1 MDLSIGERSSAVKG
15 TAKSTIR
22 CGLCRETIEL
32 ESNFRPTPT
41 VCPHCGLNFTFDP
54 QKQPLPV
61 SGMRLNWSEVAAAQ
75 AGDSHRSR
83 ETTRHRLHNAHASKQ
98 LAALP
103 PRTNFMAWAGTLAL
117 ALAGL
122 LTLLSWF
129 RR

>member
-32 ESNFRPTPT
+32 ESNYRPTRT
-41 VCPHCGLNFTFDP
+41 VCPYCGLKFTFDP

-61 SGMRLNWSEVAAAQ
+61 SGMRLNYSAVVAAERPRDTIRHHLHDAHVAKQQ
-75 AGDSHRSR
+75 A
-83 ETTRHRLHNAHASKQ
+83 T
-98 LAALP
+98 P
-103 PRTNFMAWAGTLAL
+103 PPQTNLLAWAGSLAL
-117 ALAGL
+117 AFAGL